1 MNMSDRE
8 KLQNER
14 MKEMVQYARKHSS
27 YYAKCYENLPE
38 DCSFVELP
46 PVNKKELMEHW
57 EEWVTDPE
65 VKLLDVNKFMENMD
79 NVGRKFHGKY
89 MVFI

>member
-1 MNMSDRE
+1 MIQAMRSSIKYKKMNMSDRE

-38 DCSFVELP
+38 DCSFTELP
-46 PVNKKELMEHW
+46 PVKK
-57 EEWVTDPE
+57 
-65 VKLLDVNKFMENMD
+65 KN
-79 NVGRKFHGKY
+79 
-89 MVFI
+89 